1 MGKRT
6 VRNAS
11 YSEQLFQGPDF
22 SELCEYN
29 GHCGYSNCRFRHYGE
44 NPRDKLKEKL
54 KAKIGSKEKKRQ
66 IEDSKRKRKIDKERK
81 REIKREK
88 ERKKK
93 RERDKEIKR

>member
-1 MGKRT
+1 MFYKILYYNPEVVMGKRT
-6 VRNAS
+6 VGNVS

-66 IEDSKRKRKIDKERK
+66 REKDPIKRKIL
-81 REIKREK
+81 
-88 ERKKK
+88 KKK
-93 RERDKEIKR
+93 NNEKS

>member
-1 MGKRT
+1 MFYKILYYNPEVVMGKRT
-6 VRNAS
+6 VGNVS

-66 IEDSKRKRKIDKERK
+66 REEDPIKRKIL
-81 REIKREK
+81 
-88 ERKKK
+88 KKK
-93 RERDKEIKR
+93 NNEKS